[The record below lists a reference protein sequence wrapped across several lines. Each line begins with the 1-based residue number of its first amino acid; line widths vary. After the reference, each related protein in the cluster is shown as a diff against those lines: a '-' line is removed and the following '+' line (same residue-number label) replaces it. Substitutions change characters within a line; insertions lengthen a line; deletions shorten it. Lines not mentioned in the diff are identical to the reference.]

1 MSFPLAIQEQLTQ
14 FYCQYE
20 GLMFI
25 DNVQSIINSDE
36 NIKSIIVPEAD
47 YESVRSLI
55 TSVTVTKHDSHLVIF
70 LDEKEK
76 IIEIHNISR

>member
-1 MSFPLAIQEQLTQ
+1 
-14 FYCQYE
+14 
-20 GLMFI
+20 MFI

-55 TSVTVTKHDSHLVIF
+55 TSVTVSKHDSHLVIF